1 VSLAPFDEA
10 NLGMSVGDDP
20 TAVAENRRV
29 LAERLRIPVQGWA
42 WLRQVHGAAVVAGE
56 QVAREEQAGGDA
68 PEADAAVTARP
79 GVPLVVQ
86 TADCAPIALA
96 TDDAIAVVH
105 AGWPGLVAGVI
116 PNAVARL
123 RDVGRGEVRAA
134 LGPCVHACCYQFGRD
149 DLDRVVGALDESV
162 EARTSAGDLAL
173 DIPAAVRV
181 ALARAGVVH
190 LDDVDVCTYTSPDH
204 FSYRRDGRTG
214 RQALLAVLDA

>member
-1 VSLAPFDEA
+1 
-10 NLGMSVGDDP
+10 
-20 TAVAENRRV
+20 
-29 LAERLRIPVQGWA
+29 
-42 WLRQVHGAAVVAGE
+42 
-56 QVAREEQAGGDA
+56 
-68 PEADAAVTARP
+68 
-79 GVPLVVQ
+79 
-86 TADCAPIALA
+86 
-96 TDDAIAVVH
+96 
-105 AGWPGLVAGVI
+105 VI

-149 DLDRVVGALDESV
+149 NLDRVVGALDESV

-181 ALARAGVVH
+181 ALARAGVAH